1 MFKFSIRI
9 AAIAVSLAALVVAAD
24 AGRQGGGH
32 GGGRSGGAAFHG
44 GGHAGG
50 FRGGHAGGFRGGSVG
65 RAVSFR
71 GSHGMGRSFAG
82 RGGGVR
88 AFRFAGVRSF
98 HRGGRVHAGRIGMRR
113 AGLSRSFAGRK
124 GLRHSGNIRAAR
136 LHAANFHAG
145 RIHANRFHAA
155 HFRPFVRHGR
165 IFGWFGPLF
174 WPYAYDDIFYYAF
187 WPYGYDDPFWYYG
200 YGDIYTGLFSP
211 YGYDDLVGLVPG
223 GTRLAHAPSGGDA
236 TRNAPLSSRLA
247 QMCSEDTRDIAG
259 LPIERMQQAVQPDD
273 AQRAMLDQLGN
284 ASVKAREIIKAACPA
299 GIALTPTGRLDAM
312 DKRLDAMAQAVE
324 TVRPPLEKFYDAL
337 SDEQKAHLNA
347 VGTERSRR
355 GSDERPRTAR
365 PCGELPAGVGQWP
378 TADIERAV
386 HPTQEQRGSLDA
398 LQEAAAKAA
407 ETIKASCPSE
417 PPATPPARLAAVGQR
432 IQAMREAV
440 NSVRGALA
448 AFYGSLSDE
457 QKARF
462 NTIGRSQAGRGQG

>member
-1 MFKFSIRI
+1 MFKIRV
-9 AAIAVSLAALVVAAD
+9 AAIAVSLAALVVAAE
-24 AGRQGGGH
+24 AGKQGGH
-32 GGGRSGGAAFHG
+32 GGGRSGGAAAHG

-50 FRGGHAGGFRGGSVG
+50 FRGGSAGRS
-65 RAVSFR
+65 VSFR

-88 AFRFAGVRSF
+88 AFRFASVRSF

-113 AGLSRSFAGRK
+113 AGLSRSFAGRR
-124 GLRHSGNIRAAR
+124 GLRHSANIRAAR
-136 LHAANFHAG
+136 LHAANFRAG
-145 RIHANRFHAA
+145 RIHADRFRAA
-155 HFRPFVRHGR
+155 HFRPFLRHGR
-165 IFGWFGPLF
+165 FFGWYGPLF

-223 GTRLAHAPSGGDA
+223 GTRLAHAPGGDA
-236 TRNAPLSSRLA
+236 ARNAPLSSRLA
-247 QMCSEDTRDIAG
+247 QMCGEDTRDIAG
-259 LPIERMQQAVQPDD
+259 LPIERMQQAVEPDD

-324 TVRPPLEKFYDAL
+324 TVRPALEKFYDAL
-337 SDEQKAHLNA
+337 SDEQKARLNA
-347 VGTERSRR
+347 IGTERSRR
-355 GSDERPRTAR
+355 GGDERRRTAR
-365 PCGELPAGVGQWP
+365 PCGEVPAGVGQWP
-378 TADIERAV
+378 AADIERAV
-386 HPTQEQRGSLDA
+386 HPTQEQRASLDA

-407 ETIKASCPSE
+407 ETIKAACPTE
-417 PPATPPARLAAVGQR
+417 PLATPPARLAAVGQR
-432 IQAMREAV
+432 VQAMHAAV